1 MIKLENISKS
11 FNKNKNP
18 LIIFNELN
26 LEIQT
31 GKFVSILGRSGSG
44 KTTIL
49 NIIGGILKAD
59 SGNVYVND
67 INISNMTDDELADYR
82 NQKIGFVFQKYLLE
96 PSLTVI
102 DNVVMPLVIRGT
114 NRLEREEKA
123 REVLS
128 FLDLEDRINEKLEN
142 LSGGEQQRV
151 SIARALIGD
160 PDIILADE
168 PTGNLDYERGQ
179 EVLDYLKKISLNG
192 KSIILVTHSKE
203 DAYKYSDIIYEIT
216 NGKITKSN

>member
-26 LEIQT
+26 FEIQT

-128 FLDLEDRINEKLEN
+128 FLDLEDKINEKVEN

>member
-26 LEIQT
+26 FEIQT

-128 FLDLEDRINEKLEN
+128 FLDLEDRINEKVEN

-151 SIARALIGD
+151 SIARVLIGD

>member
-26 LEIQT
+26 FEIQT

-128 FLDLEDRINEKLEN
+128 FLDLEDRINEKVEN

-192 KSIILVTHSKE
+192 KSIILVTHSKD

>member
-26 LEIQT
+26 FEIQT

-123 REVLS
+123 RDVLS
-128 FLDLEDRINEKLEN
+128 FLDLEDRINEKVEN

>member
-26 LEIQT
+26 CEIQT

-128 FLDLEDRINEKLEN
+128 FLDLEDRINEKVEN

>member
-26 LEIQT
+26 FEIQT

-128 FLDLEDRINEKLEN
+128 FLDLEDRINEKVEN